1 MLKSKSTRV
10 ILALIGGLAVGIA
23 LSAFSPEYATALLP
37 TASLLGTLWLHSLQ
51 MPIVPLVFSLIVTG
65 IISTLSAAKGESLA
79 GRFPAL
85 FPIFLTAPPIIT
97 PFVMSALP
105 APFPIPADALAA
117 IRAAQS

>member
-65 IISTLSAAKGESLA
+65 IISTLSAAKGGSFA
-79 GRFPAL
+79 GRLLGL
-85 FPIFLTAPPIIT
+85 FAILLTASTIIT
-97 PFVMSALP
+97 AFVMGGLP
-105 APFPIPADALAA
+105 APFPIPADALAV